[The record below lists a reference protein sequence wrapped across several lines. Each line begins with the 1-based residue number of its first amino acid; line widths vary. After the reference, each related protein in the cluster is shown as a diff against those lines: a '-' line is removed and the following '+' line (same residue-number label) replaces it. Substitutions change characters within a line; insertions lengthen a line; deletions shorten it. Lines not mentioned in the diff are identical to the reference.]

1 MLSMSECGHI
11 LLYLM
16 VGYLSVDLCRTD
28 IAVSEYLAERFHRN
42 TIGKAYC
49 GRKGVASHVKG
60 QRSFHPDV
68 SLYVVYAIED
78 NVGSLKGYGLK
89 IRANK

>member
-1 MLSMSECGHI
+1 MSECGHI

-16 VGYLSVDLCRTD
+16 VGYLSVDLCRAD
-28 IAVSEYLAERFHRN
+28 ITVSEHLAECFHWYAV
-42 TIGKAYC
+42 GKAYC
-49 GRKGVASHVKG
+49 GRECVPSHVKG
-60 QRSFHPDV
+60 QRSFHADV

-78 NVGSLKGYGLK
+78 NVGSRKGYGLK

>member
-28 IAVSEYLAERFHRN
+28 IAVSEHLAECFH
-42 TIGKAYC
+42 
-49 GRKGVASHVKG
+49 
-60 QRSFHPDV
+60 
-68 SLYVVYAIED
+68 
-78 NVGSLKGYGLK
+78 
-89 IRANK
+89 